1 MQPTQSWFTLSPC
14 RHSFSLHSAWIFF
27 ISKTKIN
34 LSKMLAQCHWE
45 FKNDSAWGKV
55 STRLNKNEGGIAFCS
70 FLIKARVVLL
80 LVGHAVLSTRAFC
93 LPCRRM
99 YGAVFLELDGTAI
112 GTSTLRNRSFR
123 AYISVSYAMGRN
135 GRWKQWLLVFRSLH
149 LPIFFSLAFLVSY
162 HTKSLRN

>member
-1 MQPTQSWFTLSPC
+1 MPSNRAWWVR
-14 RHSFSLHSAWIFF
+14 RHQGKAIKCSQHNLDLHCPHAGIHSLCILRGFFF

-55 STRLNKNEGGIAFCS
+55 STPLNKNEGGIAFCS

-135 GRWKQWLLVFRSLH
+135 GR
-149 LPIFFSLAFLVSY
+149 
-162 HTKSLRN
+162 